1 MKAGLAAEVLNYP
14 AIPTGSGRKA
24 VLHSEFRCVNTVLSN
39 LKTALSG
46 TYPAFNFAK
55 YADRYLAEV
64 QYRFNRRLDLSVIL
78 RRLLRAAST
87 TRPYPIPVLRMSE
100 VR

>member
-46 TYPAFNFAK
+46 TYPAFTNLF
-55 YADRYLAEV
+55 
-64 QYRFNRRLDLSVIL
+64 QSNVIIL
-78 RRLLRAAST
+78 CN
-87 TRPYPIPVLRMSE
+87 VL
-100 VR
+100 